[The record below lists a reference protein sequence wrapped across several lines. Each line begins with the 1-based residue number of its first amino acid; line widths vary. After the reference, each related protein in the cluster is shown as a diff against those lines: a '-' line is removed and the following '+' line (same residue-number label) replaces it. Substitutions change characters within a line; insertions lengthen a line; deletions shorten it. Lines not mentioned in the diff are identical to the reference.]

1 MVTTSPDDRPP
12 GDEERASL
20 DLYRSERR
28 ARQEQRVATR
38 RRILQWV
45 IGIGAGAFSIALL
58 LPALALRS
66 LTRETKEVA
75 AGDTLVYATGNQ
87 AGAPISAET
96 IAPGS
101 AVQAFPQGKSDN
113 ERNLIELVR
122 LGEDLPASL
131 VAYSAICTHLGC
143 TVLPKLTA
151 EGDILCP
158 CHASLFDPAAGAKVL
173 RGPANRPLPS
183 LPIDISADG
192 QIVAAG
198 TFSGPIGPQ

>member
-1 MVTTSPDDRPP
+1 MVNPD
-12 GDEERASL
+12 ERAAL
-20 DLYRSERR
+20 DHYLAERQ
-28 ARQEQRVATR
+28 ALQEQRLSAR
-38 RRILQWV
+38 RRVLQWV

-66 LTRETKEVA
+66 LTRETKDVA
-75 AGDTLVYATGNQ
+75 AGDILVYATGNQ
-87 AGAPISAET
+87 AGSPITAEA
-96 IAPGS
+96 IAPGTS
-101 AVQAFPQGKSDN
+101 VQAFPYEKSDN

-143 TVLPKLTA
+143 TVLPNLTA

-158 CHASLFDPAAGAKVL
+158 CHASLFDPADGAKVL
-173 RGPANRPLPS
+173 RGPADRPLPS
-183 LPIDISADG
+183 LPIDVSGDG

-198 TFSGPIGPQ
+198 VFSGPIGPQ